1 MGLPVFRRQNLG
13 HDSVMKE
20 TNLLHNV
27 TIMLFNMIMVVQV
40 LVRILTVNTILSTL
54 TMEGMEMRFIFYS
67 IKSPENSKLTKKLL
81 LKNNSDPTKR

>member
-1 MGLPVFRRQNLG
+1 
-13 HDSVMKE
+13 MKE

-40 LVRILTVNTILSTL
+40 LVRILTVNTMLKTVTPTI